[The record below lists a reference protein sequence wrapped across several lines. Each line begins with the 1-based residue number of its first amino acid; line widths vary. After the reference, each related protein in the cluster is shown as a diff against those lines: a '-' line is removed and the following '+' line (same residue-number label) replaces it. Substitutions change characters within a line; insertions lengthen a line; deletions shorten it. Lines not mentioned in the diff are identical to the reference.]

1 MRERDR
7 EIARLSR
14 LYDALSRINRVIART
29 NTREELLS
37 EVCRVLVEHGGF
49 RMSWIGW
56 LRPETHEIL
65 PVASWGEGQDY
76 AKNIK
81 VYGDDRP
88 EGRGPTGVALR
99 QGRPY
104 VCNDFFSDPITEPWR
119 DEAHR
124 HGFRAS
130 AVFPVLEGGVVSGVL
145 NVYAVE
151 ANFFRDKE
159 VALLVEAAG

>member
-14 LYDALSRINRVIART
+14 LYDALSRINRVIAQT
-29 NTREELLS
+29 STREALLS

-56 LRPETHEIL
+56 HRPETHEIV
-65 PVASWGEGQDY
+65 PVASCGEGQAY
-76 AKNIK
+76 AEAIQ

-99 QGRPY
+99 EGRPY
-104 VCNDFFSDPITEPWR
+104 VCNDFFSDRLSGLPDTR
-119 DEAHR
+119 R
-124 HGFRAS
+124 RRRRGRAQRLCGR
-130 AVFPVLEGGVVSGVL
+130 A
-145 NVYAVE
+145 
-151 ANFFRDKE
+151 R
-159 VALLVEAAG
+159 LLSR